1 MKKIILLSLMA
12 GTAVAL
18 TACEKT
24 REQFDFRK
32 RAPDEFAIQTRA
44 PLEIP
49 QDFSQLPTP
58 KPDAPRPQEVSATNK
73 ARAAVLGEDVIA
85 KTARDNTVSQGEA
98 VLLQRT
104 GAANVNPNIRNVVDK
119 ETAEIGESELPG
131 IDKLKR
137 MVGKKVEAPAK
148 VVDPVAETQRL
159 KALKAEGKP
168 VTTGETPT
176 LEE

>member
-1 MKKIILLSLMA
+1 MKKIVLLSLMT
-12 GTAVAL
+12 GTALAL
-18 TACEKT
+18 AACEKT

-49 QDFSQLPTP
+49 QDLSQLPP
-58 KPDAPRPQEVSATNK
+58 PQPGAPRPQEVSATNM
-73 ARAAVLGEDVIA
+73 ARAAVLGEDVIQQ
-85 KTARDNTVSQGEA
+85 TAHDNSVSAGEA
-98 VLLQRT
+98 VLLQKS
-104 GAANVNPNIRNVVDK
+104 GAATVNPNIRAVVDK

-137 MVGKKVEAPAK
+137 MVGQNVEAPAK

-159 KALKAEGKP
+159 KANKAAGKP
-168 VTTGETPT
+168 VTAGETPT
-176 LEE
+176 LED